1 MKLFATYPTVAGLKG
16 YQQRVIDELRD
27 YSKAVMQL
35 RQVSFINNPA
45 EQAFINQTRKAWQP
59 LTKNPDAPFVCLKVP
74 TGGGKTIIAAHA
86 AGLVYDELLQDKSET
101 GIILWLT
108 PSETIRSQTLRALRD
123 QEHPYRKVIDDA
135 FSTPVYVMDNV
146 EALSVRPDQVRQ
158 GLTII
163 VSTMQAMKRE
173 NKEGLKFYEDNG
185 ALRPHFAGEDERE
198 DATYSLYEVV
208 RRERPLI
215 IADEGHNAKT
225 VLALDVVES
234 LNPSFVLELTAT
246 PHDVSNVLSVVSA
259 LDLKREQM
267 VKLPVNVFN
276 VSSWQDTLCDA
287 VRKRQELEDHAVQE
301 RKSTGEFIRPMLLI
315 QAEVDKP
322 SGEKIDV
329 GRVKE
334 FLTDDLKVPESQVKI
349 KTGSRDELGDTDL
362 LAEDVEVRFI
372 ITRDALREGWD
383 APFAY
388 VLASVFNLGAP
399 TAVEQLLGRVLRL
412 PNVKE
417 KEIPALNEAYVYT
430 SAEQFGKM
438 LNSIVKGMVEN
449 GYSRNEVRVQSG
461 AAPETGAYIEN
472 MEARHR
478 DLSIPFMAVEDSSRG
493 KRHELRYVGD
503 LLEPNFNIDTLEFV
517 PQPLND
523 PVAEAGRVDVVEG
536 DGLKGSGIER
546 EIIEAPLSG
555 VAPVGA
561 GSKEDLSKWLLKK
574 VGRYPE
580 IADTTLMGYIEKAVD
595 ELLEDNSLAILHRAK
610 YQVRDEIRRHLA
622 EHYEAWAKQRYEE
635 IKAGTD
641 AKKLVA
647 NEGVAYQVPEEMKLP
662 SSQLGTRFNNSVFP
676 YAGKLNEEETELAV
690 ALDSLRN
697 VRCWYRNLD
706 KGGFGLQGYR
716 KDKFNPDFIAFTES
730 GSLVVLEYKGED
742 RVSNDDTQYKE
753 RLGNDWAALDESRR
767 YFKVVTKSNMQQTL
781 EEVARL

>member
-1 MKLFATYPTVAGLKG
+1 MKLFAAYPTVAGLKD
-16 YQQRVIDELRD
+16 YQQRVIDELRE
-27 YSKAVMQL
+27 YAKAVMQL

-59 LTKNPDAPFVCLKVP
+59 LTKNPDTPFVCLKVP

-86 AGLVYDELLQDKSET
+86 AGIVYDELLQDKSET
-101 GIILWLT
+101 GTILWLT
-108 PSETIRSQTLRALRD
+108 PSETIRSQTLRALKD

-146 EALSVRPDQVRQ
+146 EALSVRPEQVRQ

-185 ALRPHFAGEDERE
+185 ALRPHFAGEDEQE
-198 DATYSLYEVV
+198 DSVYSLYEVV

-259 LDLKREQM
+259 LDLKQEQM

-276 VSSWQDTLCDA
+276 VSSWQDTLGDA
-287 VRKRQELEDHAVQE
+287 VRKRRELEDDALKE
-301 RKSTGEFIRPMLLI
+301 RKNTGEFIRPMLLI

-322 SGEKIDV
+322 SGAKIDV

-334 FLTDDLKVPESQVKI
+334 FLVNDLKVPESQVKI
-349 KTGSRDELGDTDL
+349 KTGTRDELGDTDL

-417 KEIPALNEAYVYT
+417 KGIPALNEAYVYT
-430 SAEQFGKM
+430 SAEQFGAVLK
-438 LNSIVKGMVEN
+438 SIVKGMVEN

-461 AAPETGAYIEN
+461 AAAETGAYIEV
-472 MEARHR
+472 MDAQVQ
-478 DLSIPFMAVEDSSRG
+478 DLSIPTMAVEDSSND
-493 KRHELRYVGD
+493 KRHELRYVSD

-523 PVAEAGRVDVVEG
+523 PVAQAGRVDVVEG
-536 DGLKGSGIER
+536 DGHKGDGIKKDIVAAPISG
-546 EIIEAPLSG
+546 G
-555 VAPVGA
+555 TPVGA
-561 GSKEDLSKWLLKK
+561 GTRDELTKWLLKK

-580 IADTTLMGYIEKAVD
+580 ISDPQLKDYIEKAVD
-595 ELLEDNSLAILHRAK
+595 ELLTSNSLAVLHRAK

-622 EHYEAWAKQRYEE
+622 EHYEAWAKKRYEE
-635 IKAGTD
+635 LKVGTGV
-641 AKKLVA
+641 KKLVA
-647 NEGVAYQVPEEMKLP
+647 DDAVAYQVPAMMELP
-662 SSQLGTRFNNSVFP
+662 ASQLGMTFSNSVFP
-676 YAGKLNEEETELAV
+676 YAGKLNEEETELALE
-690 ALDSLRN
+690 LDKHPK

-706 KGGFGLQGYR
+706 KGGFSLQGYR
-716 KDKFNPDFIAFTES
+716 KDKFNPDFIAFTKS
-730 GSLVVLEYKGED
+730 GKVVVLEYKGED

-753 RLGNDWAALDESRR
+753 RIGNDLAALDKEHR
-767 YFKVVTKSNMQQTL
+767 YFKVVTKSNMQQTIQ
-781 EEVARL
+781 EVARL